1 MTTSNRSKRST
12 LAALV
17 LAATAGAAAGQ
28 APPSTIV
35 AGELS
40 CLPIGE
46 HAAATAMVDPPLAE
60 GESVRLYFRRLSLE
74 VEDFYWV
81 EMTGAEP
88 VNYWAVLPLPESRKL
103 GRKELQGFTGSDRTA
118 AWWRAKE
125 TSTDRDP
132 NRDLDADLIRE
143 RAAVGKNE
151 RRDWL
156 LDGDAAALEGWLSR
170 QKYEPAEW
178 FVARVDAEGRVVA
191 RSPMKVAEVREECKA
206 PLTDE
211 QREIADELR
220 IGDTAAWQEGDVPF
234 HWECEDIAG
243 RVDIDGDEQG
253 QVCPVA
259 IVWWPTAAGLGA
271 LGAIVITDDEPGN
284 PEVSPSRP

>member
-1 MTTSNRSKRST
+1 MRSNRSTRST
-12 LAALV
+12 LAVLLLV
-17 LAATAGAAAGQ
+17 QGASAFAQ
-28 APPSTIV
+28 APATSFV
-35 AGELS
+35 AGELA

-46 HAAATAMVDPPLAE
+46 HAAATALVDPPLAE
-60 GESVRLYFRRLSLE
+60 DESVRVYFRRLSVE

-81 EMTGAEP
+81 EMTAAEP
-88 VNYWAVLPLPESRKL
+88 GNFWAVLPLPESKKL
-103 GRKELQGFTGSDRTA
+103 TRKELEGFTGTDATS

-125 TSTDRDP
+125 SSADRDP

-143 RAAVGKNE
+143 RASVGKNE

-156 LDGDAAALEGWLSR
+156 VEGDPAALESWLSR

-178 FVARVDAEGRVVA
+178 FVARVDGEGRVIA
-191 RSPMKVAEVREECKA
+191 RSPMKVAEVREDCKA

-211 QREIADELR
+211 QEDVADELR

-234 HWECEDIAG
+234 HWECEDIA
-243 RVDIDGDEQG
+243 RRIDIDGDEQG

-271 LGAIVITDDEPGN
+271 LGYIVVTDDDPPA

>member
-1 MTTSNRSKRST
+1 MRPNRSTRSS
-12 LAALV
+12 LAAL
-17 LAATAGAAAGQ
+17 LILATAPAFAQ
-28 APPSTIV
+28 APATSFVT
-35 AGELS
+35 GELP

-46 HAAATAMVDPPLAE
+46 HAAATALVDPPLGE
-60 GESVRLYFRRLSLE
+60 DESVRVYFRRLSVE

-81 EMTGAEP
+81 EMTAAEP
-88 VNYWAVLPLPESRKL
+88 GNFWAVLPLPESKKL
-103 GRKELQGFTGSDRTA
+103 TRKELEGFTGSERTA

-125 TSTDRDP
+125 SSTDRDP
-132 NRDLDADLIRE
+132 NRDLDADVIRE
-143 RAAVGKNE
+143 RAAVGKGE

-156 LDGDAAALEGWLSR
+156 LDGEAAALEGWLSR

-178 FVARVDAEGRVVA
+178 FVARVDDEGRVVA
-191 RSPMKVAEVREECKA
+191 RSPMKVAEVREDCKA

-211 QREIADELR
+211 QEDVADELR
-220 IGDTAAWQEGDVPF
+220 IGDTAGWQEGDVPF
-234 HWECEDIAG
+234 HWECEDIAK
-243 RVDIDGDEQG
+243 RIDVDGDEEG

-271 LGAIVITDDEPGN
+271 LGYIVVTDDDPRN

>member
-1 MTTSNRSKRST
+1 MRTNRSTRST
-12 LAALV
+12 LAALL
-17 LAATAGAAAGQ
+17 LAQGASAFAQ
-28 APPSTIV
+28 APATSFV
-35 AGELS
+35 AGELA

-46 HAAATAMVDPPLAE
+46 HAAATALVDPPLAE
-60 GESVRLYFRRLSLE
+60 DESVRVYFRRLSVE

-81 EMTGAEP
+81 EMTAAEP
-88 VNYWAVLPLPESRKL
+88 GNFWAVLPLPESKKL
-103 GRKELQGFTGSDRTA
+103 TRKELEGFTGADRTS

-125 TSTDRDP
+125 SSADRDP
-132 NRDLDADLIRE
+132 NRDLDADVIRE

-156 LDGDAAALEGWLSR
+156 VEGDPTALESWLSR

-178 FVARVDAEGRVVA
+178 FVARVDGEGRVIA
-191 RSPMKVAEVREECKA
+191 RSPMKVAEVREDCKA

-211 QREIADELR
+211 QEDVADELR

-234 HWECEDIAG
+234 HWECEDIA
-243 RVDIDGDEQG
+243 RRIDIDGDEQG

-259 IVWWPTAAGLGA
+259 IAWWPTAAGLGA
-271 LGAIVITDDEPGN
+271 LGYIVVTDDDPPA

>member
-1 MTTSNRSKRST
+1 MTTTRSMRSPC
-12 LAALV
+12 AALMLFAV
-17 LAATAGAAAGQ
+17 ATTALAQ
-28 APPSTIV
+28 APATTFV
-35 AGELS
+35 TGELA

-60 GESVRLYFRRLSLE
+60 GESVRVYFRRLSVE

-81 EMTGAEP
+81 EMTVAEP
-88 VNYWAVLPLPESRKL
+88 LNYWAVLPLPESKKL
-103 GRKELQGFTGSDRTA
+103 GRKELEGFTGGDRTS

-125 TSTDRDP
+125 SSVDRDP
-132 NRDLDADLIRE
+132 NRDLDADVIRE

-156 LDGDAAALEGWLSR
+156 VDGDPALLEGWLRR

-178 FVARVDAEGRVVA
+178 FVARVDRDGRVVA
-191 RSPMKVAEVREECKA
+191 RSPMKVAEVREDCKA

-211 QREIADELR
+211 QEDVADELR

-234 HWECEDIAG
+234 HWECEDIAE
-243 RVDIDGDEQG
+243 RVDIDGDEEA

-271 LGAIVITDDEPGN
+271 LGYVVVTDDDPPG